1 MFSKSKTNEP
11 DAKPNPGETFKSS
24 AGEDVPTVSEVPA
37 RSTKAKPPPSV
48 LASDLKVIGNI
59 KTSGDINIEGEV
71 EGNIHAHL
79 LTVGESATIKGECN
93 ADDVVVHGRVIG
105 KVRGLKVRLTS
116 NARVEGDIIHK
127 TIAIESGAH
136 FDGSVQ
142 RQKDPP
148 SVKPGSNAPKPSGS
162 PQPSTQ
168 AQPGTQ
174 AQPTSIKT

>member
-1 MFSKSKTNEP
+1 MFSKTKTSEP
-11 DAKPNPGETFKSS
+11 DSNQKSGETFK
-24 AGEDVPTVSEVPA
+24 AKVGEDVPTVSEVPA
-37 RSTKAKPPPSV
+37 RTQKAKPPPSV

-59 KTSGDINIEGEV
+59 RTSGDINIEGEV

-93 ADDVVVHGRVIG
+93 GDDVVVHGRVVG

-148 SVKPGSNAPKPSGS
+148 STKPVSSPPKPSGS
-162 PQPSTQ
+162 PSPDAQ
-168 AQPGTQ
+168 AQT
-174 AQPTSIKT
+174 ASVKT

>member
-1 MFSKSKTNEP
+1 MFSKTKTSEP
-11 DAKPNPGETFKSS
+11 DSNQTSGETFKAK

-37 RSTKAKPPPSV
+37 RTQKAKPPPSV

-93 ADDVVVHGRVIG
+93 ADDVVVHGRVVG

-142 RQKDPP
+142 RQKDQP
-148 SVKPGSNAPKPSGS
+148 SVKPVSNPPKASGS
-162 PQPSTQ
+162 PPPDAQ
-168 AQPGTQ
+168 AMT
-174 AQPTSIKT
+174 ASIKT

>member
-1 MFSKSKTNEP
+1 MFSKTKTSEP
-11 DAKPNPGETFKSS
+11 DSNQKSGETFK
-24 AGEDVPTVSEVPA
+24 AKTGEDVPTVSEVPA
-37 RSTKAKPPPSV
+37 RTQKAKPPPSV

-59 KTSGDINIEGEV
+59 RTSGDINIEGEV

-93 ADDVVVHGRVIG
+93 ADDVVVHGRVVG

-148 SVKPGSNAPKPSGS
+148 SAKPISSPPKVSGS
-162 PQPSTQ
+162 PAPD
-168 AQPGTQ
+168 AQVQT
-174 AQPTSIKT
+174 ASVKT